1 MENDNLDKGYKYY
14 LKMVLNVLIPV
25 LVIAAAVII
34 LLRLFWFFLPF
45 VLGYIIAMIANPAVN
60 FLQRKISIKRKHS
73 SLCSS

>member
-34 LLRLFWFFLPF
+34 LLRLF
-45 VLGYIIAMIANPAVN
+45 
-60 FLQRKISIKRKHS
+60 
-73 SLCSS
+73 